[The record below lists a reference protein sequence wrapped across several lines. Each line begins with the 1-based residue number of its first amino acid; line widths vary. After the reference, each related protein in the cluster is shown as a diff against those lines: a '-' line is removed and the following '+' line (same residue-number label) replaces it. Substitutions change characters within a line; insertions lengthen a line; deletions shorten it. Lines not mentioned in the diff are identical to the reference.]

1 MSQRFSLS
9 FEKHLLEFKQPS
21 GTSRGILT
29 HKKCWILKLKDS
41 ISGLE
46 GLGECSIIEGLSP
59 DYKTDDQYESKL
71 NELSSKVGFYLENP
85 KQLNAF
91 PSILM
96 GLEMCMFDLVNGGK
110 QIYFPSEF
118 ANGNCSIPI
127 NGLVW
132 MGDKSFMKSQIE
144 TKLREGFSCIKMKVG
159 AIDFEAELELLRE
172 IRKSYSKDQ
181 IVLRVDAN
189 GSFSANDAL
198 NKLSALAELELHS
211 IEQPIEVGQ
220 TAEMANLCRTSPL
233 PIALD
238 EELIGINELDE
249 KAALLDQI
257 KPQFI
262 ILKPSL
268 HGGFSGAQEW
278 IKLAKER
285 GIDWWM
291 TSALESNI
299 GLNAIAQFAGKL
311 NVLQPQG
318 LGTGALFVENFESPL
333 SIVKGRLNYGT
344 ES

>member
-1 MSQRFSLS
+1 MSSRFSLTYQ
-9 FEKHLLEFKQPS
+9 KHLLEFKKPS

-29 HKKCWILKLKDS
+29 HKKCWILTLKDNVTN
-41 ISGLE
+41 LE

-59 DYKTDDQYESKL
+59 DYESDQQYESKL
-71 NELSSKVGFYLENP
+71 EELSSRIGFYLENP

-96 GLEMCMFDLVNGGK
+96 GLEMCIFDLVNGGK
-110 QIYFPSEF
+110 RIYFPSSF
-118 ANGNCSIPI
+118 TRGALNIPI

-132 MGDKSFMKSQIE
+132 MGDKYFMKEQIAA
-144 TKLREGFSCIKMKVG
+144 KLEQGYSCIKMKVG
-159 AIDFEAELELLRE
+159 AIDFETELDLLRE
-172 IRKSYSKDQ
+172 IRKSYGKDQ

-189 GSFSANDAL
+189 GSFSPAEAL
-198 NKLSALAELELHS
+198 DKLKALAELDIHS

-220 TAEMANLCRTSPL
+220 TEEMNRLCGISPV

-238 EELIGINELDE
+238 EELIGINETKQRAE
-249 KAALLDQI
+249 LLDRI

-278 IKLAKER
+278 IKLAEER
-285 GIDWWM
+285 NIDWWM

-311 NVLQPQG
+311 NVKQPQG
-318 LGTGALFVENFESPL
+318 LGTGALFVENFDSPL
-333 SIVKGRLNYGT
+333 YIENGSLFYQI
-344 ES
+344 

>member
-1 MSQRFSLS
+1 MSSRFSLTYQ
-9 FEKHLLEFKQPS
+9 KHLLEFKKPS

-29 HKKCWILKLKDS
+29 HKKCWILTLKDNVTK
-41 ISGLE
+41 LE
-46 GLGECSIIEGLSP
+46 GTGECSIIEGLSP
-59 DYKTDDQYESKL
+59 DYDSDEQYESKL
-71 NELSSKVGFYLENP
+71 EELRLKIGFYLENP
-85 KQLNAF
+85 KQLNSF

-96 GLEMCMFDLVNGGK
+96 GMEMCMFDLVNGGK
-110 QIYFPSEF
+110 RIYFPSSF
-118 ANGNCSIPI
+118 TDGNQSIPI

-132 MGDKSFMKSQIE
+132 MGDKSFMKEQIE
-144 TKLREGFSCIKMKVG
+144 TKLEQGYSCIKMKVG
-159 AIDFEAELELLRE
+159 AIDFETELDLLRE
-172 IRKSYSKDQ
+172 IRKSYTKEQ

-189 GSFSANDAL
+189 GSFSPAEAL
-198 NKLSALAELELHS
+198 DKLNALAELDIHS

-220 TAEMANLCRTSPL
+220 LEEMKHLCRTSPV
-233 PIALD
+233 PVALD
-238 EELIGINELDE
+238 EELIGINETRDRAE
-249 KAALLDQI
+249 LLDKI

-268 HGGFSGAQEW
+268 HGGFSGSQEW

-311 NVLQPQG
+311 NVQQPQG

-333 SIVKGRLNYGT
+333 YIEQGRLFYKNT
-344 ES
+344 

>member
-1 MSQRFSLS
+1 MSSRFALS
-9 FEKHLLEFKQPS
+9 YKKHLLEFKKPS

-29 HKKCWILKLKDS
+29 HKKCWILTLTDS
-41 ISGLE
+41 LTSIQ

-59 DYKTDDQYESKL
+59 DYNSDEEYEQKLDEVCQKL
-71 NELSSKVGFYLENP
+71 NYFIENP

-118 ANGNCSIPI
+118 TNGKMSIPI

-132 MGDKSFMKSQIE
+132 MGDKSFMKEQIE
-144 TKLREGFSCIKMKVG
+144 SKLKEGYSCIKMKVG
-159 AIDFEAELELLRE
+159 AIDFETELELLRE
-172 IRKSYSKDQ
+172 IRKSYSKEQ

-189 GSFSANDAL
+189 GSFSPESAL
-198 NKLSALAELELHS
+198 PKLTALAELDLHS
-211 IEQPIEVGQ
+211 IEQPIEIGQ
-220 TAEMANLCRTSPL
+220 TEIMHQLCRTSPL

-238 EELIGINELDE
+238 EELIGINETKDRI
-249 KAALLDQI
+249 ALLDKI
-257 KPQFI
+257 KPQYI

-268 HGGFSGAQEW
+268 HGGFSGSQEW
-278 IKLAKER
+278 IKLATER

-311 NVLQPQG
+311 NVQQPQG
-318 LGTGALFVENFESPL
+318 LGTGALFIENFESPL
-333 SIVKGRLNYGT
+333 FIENGRLFYRT
-344 ES
+344 